1 MSMSDPIADM
11 LTRVR
16 NAATRQHEAVS
27 MPYSKTKESVAKVLV
42 NEGYV
47 EDYQILPQSPQ
58 AVLRLKLKYVG
69 DRRQRR
75 SVITGIKRV
84 SKPGRRVYVRRDKIP
99 WVLSGLGTAVLTTS
113 KGVMSGQEA
122 RKLGLGGEVICE
134 VW

>member
-16 NAATRQHEAVS
+16 NATIRQHEAVS
-27 MPYSKTKESVAKVLV
+27 IPHSKMKEAVAKVLV

-47 EDYQILPQSPQ
+47 EDYQIFPQSPQ
-58 AVLRLKLKYVG
+58 AILRLKLKYVG
-69 DRRQRR
+69 DRRRRR
-75 SVITGIKRV
+75 SVITGLKRV
-84 SKPGRRVYVRRDKIP
+84 SKPGRRVYVRRDDIP

-113 KGVMSGQEA
+113 KGVMTGQDA